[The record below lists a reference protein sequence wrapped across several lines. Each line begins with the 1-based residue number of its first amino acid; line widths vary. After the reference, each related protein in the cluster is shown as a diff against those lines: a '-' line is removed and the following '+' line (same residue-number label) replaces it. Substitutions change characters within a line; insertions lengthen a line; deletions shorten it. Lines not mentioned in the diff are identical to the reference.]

1 MYDQMTIEDAV
12 NVVRVLSEV
21 LAHDG
26 DEDVR
31 ELVVAAK
38 HLVRQVEEQAC
49 ELERERAR
57 RRGTGRNGSP
67 VPDGDPLLEG
77 RDSGGRRDF
86 LAGRP
91 VHAGDCLYL
100 LTCAGWHGVRYEFN
114 VQREPVLYM
123 PLPGVREDVVLAVPR
138 EARFT
143 WPGAVPDPVDRKE
156 GAESVRAA
164 ANSCACAMCSR
175 PGGA

>member
-1 MYDQMTIEDAV
+1 MFDQMTIDDAI

-31 ELVVAAK
+31 ELVAAAK
-38 HLVRQVEEQAC
+38 HLVRQLEEQAC

-57 RRGTGRNGSP
+57 RHLMSRNGSP
-67 VPDGDPLLEG
+67 LPDGNPLLEG

-91 VHAGDCLYL
+91 VHAGEGLYL
-100 LTCAGWHGVRYEFN
+100 LTCAGWHAVRYESN
-114 VQREPVLYM
+114 VPREPVLYM

-143 WPGAVPDPVDRKE
+143 WWDELRLA
-156 GAESVRAA
+156 
-164 ANSCACAMCSR
+164 
-175 PGGA
+175 